1 MVVKLRLKTD
11 QLAKYRSVAG
21 LETDVAL
28 AERMRHDPGNLSRVL
43 RGKQEP
49 GPRFIARLVAAF
61 PCLTLDDL
69 FEVQQ
74 IEDHAA

>member
-1 MVVKLRLKTD
+1 MEVRLRLKTE
-11 QLAKYRSVAG
+11 QLAKYRGVAG
-21 LETDVAL
+21 LGTDVAL

-49 GPRFIARLVAAF
+49 GPRFIAQLVAAF
-61 PCLTLDDL
+61 PGLDLDDL

-74 IEDHAA
+74 IEAHAA